1 MKKSERVLNDP
12 KESFTEM
19 LDRLDHE
26 DHGKMTFD
34 EWNELKAKWMKVYTE
49 IKHNEKSPLLLS
61 YEDIQGLYK

>member
-1 MKKSERVLNDP
+1 
-12 KESFTEM
+12 M

-49 IKHNEKSPLLLS
+49 IKHKEKSPLLLS